1 MIEPKAASRLVWAGP
16 ATVEQIAE
24 NLQARRRTVVKLPAS
39 YHHALSMRLF
49 QSTRARGVMDLSG
62 DARLL
67 ERIAALDGLDSL
79 RALVEPMQEEGAR
92 VRLRSPFPHL
102 FFYQPVGR
110 PRSTT
115 NYHNAGGALVK
126 TMLAEVSEAA

>member
-24 NLQARRRTVVKLPAS
+24 NLRARRRTVVKLPAN
-39 YHHALSMRLF
+39 YHHALSVRLF
-49 QSTRARGVMDLSG
+49 QSARARGVMDLSG

-67 ERIAALDGLDSL
+67 ERIAALDGLHSL
-79 RALVEPMQEEGAR
+79 RTLVEPMQEQGTR

-102 FFYQPVGR
+102 FFYQPAGR
-110 PRSTT
+110 ARSPT
-115 NYHNAGGALVK
+115 NYCNAGGALGK
-126 TMLAEVSEAA
+126 TMLAEVGKAA